1 MKLDKDIQEFKFATE
16 WLKYDALKLLTME
29 EDYSFTGLLPLSWC
43 QQINS
48 A

>member
-1 MKLDKDIQEFKFATE
+1 
-16 WLKYDALKLLTME
+16 ME

-48 A
+48 AWSLYQALANYLNQ